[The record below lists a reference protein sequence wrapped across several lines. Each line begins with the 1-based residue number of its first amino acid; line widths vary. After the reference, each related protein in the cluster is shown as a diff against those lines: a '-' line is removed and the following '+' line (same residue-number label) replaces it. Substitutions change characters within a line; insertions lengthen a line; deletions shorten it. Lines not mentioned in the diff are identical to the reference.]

1 MIGVGELVAQCA
13 EWLVPAIVGAS
24 FTLLGL
30 LKLYGLSKG
39 MVGGLC
45 GT

>member
-1 MIGVGELVAQCA
+1 MISVAGTV
-13 EWLVPAIVGAS
+13 EWLVPAVVGAS
-24 FTLLGL
+24 FTSLGL